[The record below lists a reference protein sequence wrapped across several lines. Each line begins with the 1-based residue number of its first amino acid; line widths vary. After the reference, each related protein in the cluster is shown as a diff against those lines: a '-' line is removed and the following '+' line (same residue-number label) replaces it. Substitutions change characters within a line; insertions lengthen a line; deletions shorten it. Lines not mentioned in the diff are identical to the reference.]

1 MKSRILLVTMAGV
14 RTSAQHSIVLSV
26 AGRIN
31 TYATIFHSSIV
42 IFCRGQ
48 SSSGFTGPAVLLS
61 CSRPF
66 ELMLFLRTGAV
77 PLMPAYGF
85 TQLRREDA
93 WQAQRLFSVRE
104 KAGSPDCVAR
114 FSGQCLFFLSVKIP
128 MLSILDFSPDYYI
141 CDRKSEAFFC
151 QCFSL
156 RIFVPTFLDI
166 PLFSLIPSTQMSLTL
181 LSN

>member
-1 MKSRILLVTMAGV
+1 MKSRILLVTMAGI

-114 FSGQCLFFLSVKIP
+114 FSGQCENSYALYLGFFP
-128 MLSILDFSPDYYI
+128 
-141 CDRKSEAFFC
+141 
-151 QCFSL
+151 
-156 RIFVPTFLDI
+156 
-166 PLFSLIPSTQMSLTL
+166 
-181 LSN
+181 